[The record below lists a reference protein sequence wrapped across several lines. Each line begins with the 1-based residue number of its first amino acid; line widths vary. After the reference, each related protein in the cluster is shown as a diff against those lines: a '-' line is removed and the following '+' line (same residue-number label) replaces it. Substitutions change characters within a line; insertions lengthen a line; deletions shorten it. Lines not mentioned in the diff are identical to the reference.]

1 VTVAGLSSPLTRS
14 SDQLLYARSPY
25 ELACKAGSQRWLSP
39 YELVSFLAGVSIGCY
54 LRAPRELVRRAH
66 SAEFHHRS
74 CDIHGLRFRENVD
87 RHLLERPTT
96 LACAGRTPPYY
107 TRLRMEECHTRGGGA
122 VVGYALCPVLAASR
136 LLACRHL

>member
-1 VTVAGLSSPLTRS
+1 VTVAGLSPLTRS
-14 SDQLLYARSPY
+14 SDRCWFVVTSNEVERPASDARSRY

-74 CDIHGLRFRENVD
+74 CDIQWRREDAPLLHSLAHGRVSHTWWWCRRGLCTMPC
-87 RHLLERPTT
+87 LGGI
-96 LACAGRTPPYY
+96 AAAGVSSPL
-107 TRLRMEECHTRGGGA
+107 TR
-122 VVGYALCPVLAASR
+122 S
-136 LLACRHL
+136 